1 MKNNQGKNKNGLK
14 IGMGLLA
21 VLFIILANYS
31 FFIVYEDE
39 VAVVET
45 FGKLT
50 KAIVNIEDLEK
61 VNANLS
67 KGKYEDMEVSTL
79 KGLHF
84 RIPFVQNVRKYSS
97 KYVTYLSAEELI
109 NTLDNRRIQI
119 QTYAQYKVADPV
131 GFTIAVGGNFGLA
144 HNRMD
149 EYVYKTVINTANQ
162 LSFNEFFY
170 KETVENLLNEKL
182 VQLNE
187 KLVADFG
194 IYISDIGVNRKTFP
208 ANNVATIEQKMSK
221 EIEKESEKLTAEG
234 DSEYNQAQAKADREY
249 TEIVAKAKEEAAL
262 IRAEAD
268 AQALKIYDETLS
280 KDLEFYRFIK
290 RMEYYR
296 ELKGNTY
303 FVNEKNDFLKYL
315 DGYKGK

>member
-1 MKNNQGKNKNGLK
+1 MKKSKFILIILGVL
-14 IGMGLLA
+14 
-21 VLFIILANYS
+21 VLFVLKSSYYV
-31 FFIVYEDE
+31 VYEDE
-39 VAVVET
+39 VAVIET

-50 KAIVNIEDLEK
+50 NAIVNVEDLAK
-61 VNANLS
+61 VNDNLVEN
-67 KGKYEDMEVSTL
+67 KYSDISVSTQ

-84 RIPFVQNVRKYSS
+84 KLPLVQHVKKFSS
-97 KYVTYLSAEELI
+97 KYMTYLSNEELI

-131 GFTIAVGGNFGLA
+131 SFTIAVGGNFNLA
-144 HNRMD
+144 YKRMD

-182 VQLNE
+182 VQLNAR
-187 KLVADFG
+187 LVTDFG

-234 DSEYNQAQAKADREY
+234 DSEYMQAQSVADREY
-249 TEIVAKAKEEAAL
+249 AEIVAKAMQEAAE
-262 IRAEAD
+262 IRATAD
-268 AQALKIYDETLS
+268 AEALKVYQESLN

-290 RMEYYR
+290 RMDLYKDMTDTTIFLDED
-296 ELKGNTY
+296 
-303 FVNEKNDFLKYL
+303 NEILKYIK
-315 DGYKGK
+315 GYQVR

>member
-1 MKNNQGKNKNGLK
+1 MKKSG
-14 IGMGLLA
+14 IFIVFLA
-21 VLFIILANYS
+21 VIAVFIISASYY
-31 FFIVYEDE
+31 IVYEDE
-39 VAVVET
+39 VAVIET

-50 KAIVNIEDLEK
+50 STVVNVEDLDK
-61 VNANLS
+61 VNANLKKS
-67 KGKYEDMEVSTL
+67 GYEDISVTSQ

-84 RIPFVQNVRKYSS
+84 KIPFIQNVRKYSS
-97 KYVTYLSAEELI
+97 KYMTYQSAEELI

-131 GFTIAVGGNFGLA
+131 GFTIAVGGNFRLA

-187 KLVADFG
+187 KLVSDFG

-208 ANNVATIEQKMSK
+208 ANNIATIEQKMSK

-234 DSEYNQAQAKADREY
+234 DSEYNQAQAVADREWA
-249 TEIVAKAKEEAAL
+249 EIVAKAREEAAT
-262 IRAEAD
+262 IRAQAD
-268 AQALKIYDETLS
+268 AQALKIYQESLN
-280 KDLEFYRFIK
+280 KDIEFYRFIK
-290 RMEYYR
+290 RMDLYKTMQNKTIF
-296 ELKGNTY
+296 LD
-303 FVNEKNDFLKYL
+303 EKSDILRYM

>member
-1 MKNNQGKNKNGLK
+1 MKKSGILF
-14 IGMGLLA
+14 LLLV
-21 VLFIILANYS
+21 VLAAFLLNASY
-31 FFIVYEDE
+31 FIVYEDE
-39 VAVVET
+39 VAVLET

-50 KAIVNIEDLEK
+50 SAIVNSEDLEK
-61 VNANLS
+61 VNQNLS
-67 KGKYEDMEVSTL
+67 VSGYTDISVSTQ

-84 RIPFVQNVRKYSS
+84 KIPFVQTVRKYSS
-97 KYVTYLSAEELI
+97 KYLTYLSNEELI

-119 QTYAQYKVADPV
+119 QTYAQYKVADPI
-131 GFTIAVGGNFGLA
+131 GFTIAVGGNFNLA
-144 HNRMD
+144 YKRMD

-170 KETVENLLNEKL
+170 KETVEELLNEKL

-208 ANNVATIEQKMSK
+208 ANNIATIEQKMSK

-234 DSEYNQAQAKADREY
+234 DSEYMQAQSAANREY
-249 TEIVAKAKEEAAL
+249 AEIVAKAKEEAAQ
-262 IRAEAD
+262 IRAQAD
-268 AQALKIYDETLS
+268 AEALKIYQESLN

-290 RMEYYR
+290 RMDLYKEMNGSTIFLDER
-296 ELKGNTY
+296 
-303 FVNEKNDFLKYL
+303 NEILKYIK
-315 DGYKGK
+315 GYQVK

>member
-1 MKNNQGKNKNGLK
+1 MKK
-14 IGMGLLA
+14 IKAIFAIL
-21 VLFIILANYS
+21 IILGILSAGSAIY
-31 FFIVYEDE
+31 VVHEDE
-39 VAVVET
+39 VAVLET

-50 KAIVNIEDLEK
+50 SAIVNSEDLQKVEQNLEK
-61 VNANLS
+61 NGYS
-67 KGKYEDMEVSTL
+67 DIMVSTK

-84 RIPFVQNVRKYSS
+84 KIPFIQDVKEYSS
-97 KYVTYLSAEELI
+97 KYLTYLSNEELI

-119 QTYAQYKVADPV
+119 QTYAQYKVADPI
-131 GFTIAVGGNFGLA
+131 GFTVAVGGNFRLA
-144 HNRMD
+144 YNRMD

-187 KLVADFG
+187 KLVEDFG

-234 DSEYNQAQAKADREY
+234 DSEYMQAQAVANREY
-249 TEIVAKAKEEAAL
+249 SEIVAKAREEAAK

-268 AQALKIYDETLS
+268 AEALKIYQQSLN
-280 KDLEFYRFIK
+280 KDVEFYRFIK
-290 RMEYYR
+290 RMDLYKDM
-296 ELKGNTY
+296 KGATL
-303 FVNEKNDFLKYL
+303 FLEEDNEILKYIK
-315 DGYKGK
+315 GYSGK

>member
-1 MKNNQGKNKNGLK
+1 MKKSG
-14 IGMGLLA
+14 IFIVFLA
-21 VLFIILANYS
+21 VIAVFIVSTSY
-31 FFIVYEDE
+31 FIVYEDE
-39 VAVVET
+39 VAVIET

-50 KAIVNIEDLEK
+50 STVVNVEDLDK
-61 VNANLS
+61 VNANLKKS
-67 KGKYEDMEVSTL
+67 GYEDISVTSQ

-84 RIPFVQNVRKYSS
+84 KIPFIQNVRKYSS
-97 KYVTYLSAEELI
+97 KYMTYQSAEELI

-119 QTYAQYKVADPV
+119 QTYAQYKVADPI
-131 GFTIAVGGNFGLA
+131 GFTIAVGGNFRLA

-187 KLVADFG
+187 KLVSDFG

-208 ANNVATIEQKMSK
+208 ANNIATIEQKMSK

-234 DSEYNQAQAKADREY
+234 DSEYNQAQAVADREWA
-249 TEIVAKAKEEAAL
+249 EIVAKAREEAAT
-262 IRAEAD
+262 IRAQAD
-268 AQALKIYDETLS
+268 AQALKIYQESLN
-280 KDLEFYRFIK
+280 KDIEFYRFIK
-290 RMEYYR
+290 RMDLYKTMQNKTIF
-296 ELKGNTY
+296 LD
-303 FVNEKNDFLKYL
+303 EKSDILKYM

>member
-1 MKNNQGKNKNGLK
+1 MNKAKWFLLVLVV
-14 IGMGLLA
+14 GLL
-21 VLFIILANYS
+21 VLSADS
-31 FFIVYEDE
+31 FFVVHEDE
-39 VAVVET
+39 VAVIET

-50 KAIVNIEDLEK
+50 NAVVNTEDLDK
-61 VNANLS
+61 VNANLER
-67 KGKYEDMEVSTL
+67 GNNQDILVSHQ

-84 RIPFVQNVRKYSS
+84 KWPFAQTVKRYSS
-97 KYVTYLSAEELI
+97 KYMTYQSAEELI

-131 GFTIAVGGNFGLA
+131 SFTIAVGGNFNLA

-170 KETVENLLNEKL
+170 KETVEDLLNDKL

-234 DSEYNQAQAKADREY
+234 DSEYNQAQAKADRER
-249 TEIVAKAKEEAAL
+249 TEIVAKAKEEAAK

-268 AQALKIYDETLS
+268 ATALKIYQESLN
-280 KDLEFYRFIK
+280 KDIEFYRFIK
-290 RMEYYR
+290 RMEIY
-296 ELKGNTY
+296 KKINGSTY
-303 FVNEKNDFLKYL
+303 FVNEENEILKYL
-315 DGYKGK
+315 DGYKDK